1 MKSMSDSLLIITP
14 MLIALIAV
22 SVMHPYIVKIARLT
36 GIVDNP
42 NARKLQKEPVPILG
56 GVVVYFGICLSVA
69 CVYGLRDCSSLFMV
83 FSAMMLMLYTGTMDD
98 ILDLRPATRF
108 LMQILAVGLLIF
120 SGDYGLDNLHG
131 LWGISALPQS
141 VMIPLTVFAGVGII
155 NALNLID
162 GVDGLSTGFCIMA
175 CTCFGVVFYLGGV
188 NQPAM
193 ILAMA
198 TIGSLIPFFL
208 HNVFGKKS
216 KMFIGDG
223 GTLLMGIVMS
233 VFVMKTIQ
241 SEGVTNLLND
251 NGYSSIAFTLAV
263 LALPVFDTLRVMS
276 ARMLKHKSPFH
287 PDKTHLHHLFIEMGY
302 SHVVTSILII
312 SLNALVVLLWLLLG
326 YLGATPEVQV
336 YAVAFTGLLF
346 TAGLYYSVKR
356 LQHRSPKRFK
366 RLVESNRSVRLRRVG
381 GFLTLQKWIDRI

>member
-1 MKSMSDSLLIITP
+1 MSDSLLIITP
-14 MLIALIAV
+14 MLIAFVAV
-22 SVMHPYIVKIARLT
+22 TTMHPYIVRIARLT

-69 CVYGLRDCSSLFMV
+69 CVYSIRDCSSLFMV

-108 LMQILAVGLLIF
+108 LMQILAVGLLVF
-120 SGDYGLDNLHG
+120 SGDYGLDNLQG
-131 LWGISALPQS
+131 MWGVYALPQS
-141 VMIPLTVFAGVGII
+141 VAVPLTIFAGVGII

-175 CTCFGVVFYLGGV
+175 CACFGVVFYLGGV

-223 GTLLMGIVMS
+223 GTLLMGLVMS
-233 VFVMKTIQ
+233 VFVMKIIQ
-241 SEGVTNLLND
+241 SEGVTHLLSD

-263 LALPVFDTLRVMS
+263 LSLPVFDTLRVMS
-276 ARMLKHKSPFH
+276 ARILKRQTPFN
-287 PDKTHLHHLFIEMGY
+287 PDKTHLHHLFIELGY
-302 SHVVTSILII
+302 SHIMTTILIL
-312 SLNALVVLLWLLLG
+312 SLNAFIILLWLLLG
-326 YLGATPEVQV
+326 VFGTTPEVQV
-336 YAVAFTGLLF
+336 YAVTFTGLFF
-346 TAGLYYSVKR
+346 TAGLYYGVKC
-356 LQHRSPKRFK
+356 LQRRSPKRFK
-366 RLVESNRSVRLRRVG
+366 RLVELNRSVRLRRVG
-381 GFLTLQKWIDRI
+381 GFLTLQKWIDRV